1 MRLAR
6 DGTGELRVEA
16 EVQALPL
23 GSRCRPMKR
32 EPGKRQ
38 VARMDPW
45 VDVGGVMIR
54 IPLSDPVEYLVSR
67 KFPYSSLIPR
77 MEGPGRGRFKHEQ
90 ELITE
95 IEAYRSEL
103 RAMPPEEFQTLCEQ
117 EQEKERQERQAKA
130 ERDEQERGL
139 DANADES
146 A

>member
-1 MRLAR
+1 
-6 DGTGELRVEA
+6 
-16 EVQALPL
+16 
-23 GSRCRPMKR
+23 MKR
-32 EPGKRQ
+32 EPGKRPYGPLGRCRGRYDSYP
-38 VARMDPW
+38 VIRS
-45 VDVGGVMIR
+45 GGISGK
-54 IPLSDPVEYLVSR
+54 PEVSL
-67 KFPYSSLIPR
+67 FPLIPK

-103 RAMPPEEFQTLCEQ
+103 RAMSPEEFQTLCEQ

-130 ERDEQERGL
+130 ERDEQERRP